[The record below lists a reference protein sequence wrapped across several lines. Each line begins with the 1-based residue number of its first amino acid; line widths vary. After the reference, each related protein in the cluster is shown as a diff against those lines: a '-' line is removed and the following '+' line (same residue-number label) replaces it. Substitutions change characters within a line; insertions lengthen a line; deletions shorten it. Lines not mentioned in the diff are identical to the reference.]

1 MTEAELNDW
10 VGGEGTLEALFLGK
24 IAESAFPTVV
34 HSPVT
39 ASTSSSRYRVVPAYL
54 PFSIYR
60 PWRREELTQERPASA
75 RARLG
80 LEPGQAPIATFGF
93 VQARKA
99 PEECVLA
106 LEVLRRWRI
115 AASFHFVG
123 DIEPNPQIARLH
135 ALIREEVWRDI
146 YGSQMAMSLETQLA
160 VPALVCGQR

>member
-1 MTEAELNDW
+1 VTEAELNEW
-10 VGGEGTLEALFLGK
+10 LGGEGTLEALFLGK

-60 PWRREELTQERPASA
+60 PWRREELTQERPVSA

-93 VQARKA
+93 VQASKA
-99 PEECVLA
+99 PEECVWA
-106 LEVLRRWRI
+106 LEVLRRWGI

-123 DIEPNPQIARLH
+123 DIEPDPQIARLH